1 LPNLHPLKQGILAE
15 PSAGFIDRRSGEGGA
30 GNQTASRLGKVF
42 MSIFETRLAPGAGSL
57 HESALR
63 LAVTPLLFAGTE
75 IARPVAPQ
83 PSADAVLVDSFARRF
98 GYLRLSITDVC
109 NFRCSYCLP
118 NGYKPDGSRDFLSRS
133 ELLRVARSFVAMG
146 TRKIRLTGGEP
157 SMRRE
162 LDAILGDLRGLP
174 GLDKLVMTTN
184 GYRLKERAAQ
194 WRAAGLDSLNVSIDS
209 LDPRQFRLI
218 TGENRL
224 GEILAGLEAAWAA
237 GFGTIKVNTVLLKGL
252 NHHEFNDFLC
262 WVKDQPIQL
271 RFIELMQTG
280 VAGDYFAR
288 HHLRGAELEQ
298 QLLRQ
303 GWQLKA
309 RATED
314 GPARVYQHAD
324 YVGEVGLIM
333 PYGAGF
339 CDSCN
344 RLRVSALGQLHL
356 CLFGDGGIELR
367 DLLGSDDPRL
377 QQQLQ
382 LRLQQA
388 LQFKAKAHHLHEGDP
403 GIRAHLASIGG

>member
-1 LPNLHPLKQGILAE
+1 MSIIETSLAPDIESLRPSAESLRGSTPSPANMPLSVQADTSRPAASQRSGALQSLAE
-15 PSAGFIDRRSGEGGA
+15 P
-30 GNQTASRLGKVF
+30 
-42 MSIFETRLAPGAGSL
+42 
-57 HESALR
+57 
-63 LAVTPLLFAGTE
+63 
-75 IARPVAPQ
+75 
-83 PSADAVLVDSFARRF
+83 VLVDSFSRRF

-133 ELLRVARSFVAMG
+133 ELLRVARTFVSLG

-157 SMRRE
+157 SMRRDLE
-162 LDAILGDLRGLP
+162 AIIGDLRALP
-174 GLDKLVMTTN
+174 GLEQLVMTTN

-194 WRAAGLDSLNVSIDS
+194 WRSAGLDSLNVSIDS

-252 NHHEFNDFLC
+252 NHHEFDDFLC
-262 WVKDQPIQL
+262 WIKDQPIQL

-280 VAGDYFAR
+280 VAGDYFAQ

-309 RATED
+309 RAAED
-314 GPARVYQHAD
+314 GPARVYRHAD

-367 DLLGSDDPRL
+367 DLLASDDPRL
-377 QQQLQ
+377 HQQLQ
-382 LRLQQA
+382 QRLQQV
-388 LQFKAKAHHLHEGDP
+388 LQFKAKAHQLHLGDP

>member
-1 LPNLHPLKQGILAE
+1 
-15 PSAGFIDRRSGEGGA
+15 
-30 GNQTASRLGKVF
+30 
-42 MSIFETRLAPGAGSL
+42 
-57 HESALR
+57 
-63 LAVTPLLFAGTE
+63 
-75 IARPVAPQ
+75 
-83 PSADAVLVDSFARRF
+83 
-98 GYLRLSITDVC
+98 
-109 NFRCSYCLP
+109 
-118 NGYKPDGSRDFLSRS
+118 
-133 ELLRVARSFVAMG
+133 
-146 TRKIRLTGGEP
+146 
-157 SMRRE
+157 MRRDLE
-162 LDAILGDLRGLP
+162 AIIGDLRALP
-174 GLDKLVMTTN
+174 GLEQLVMTTN
-184 GYRLKERAAQ
+184 GYRLKERAAL
-194 WRAAGLDSLNVSIDS
+194 WRSAGLDSLNVSIDS

-252 NHHEFNDFLC
+252 NHHEFDDFLC
-262 WVKDQPIQL
+262 WIKDQPIQL

-280 VAGDYFAR
+280 VAGDYFAQ

-309 RATED
+309 RAAED
-314 GPARVYQHAD
+314 GPARVYRHAD

-367 DLLGSDDPRL
+367 DLLASDDPRL
-377 QQQLQ
+377 HQQLQ
-382 LRLQQA
+382 QRLQQA
-388 LQFKAKAHHLHEGDP
+388 LQFKAKAHQLHLGDP

>member
-1 LPNLHPLKQGILAE
+1 MSIIETSLAPDIESLRPSAESLRGSTPSPANMPLSVQADTSRPAASQRSGALQSLAE
-15 PSAGFIDRRSGEGGA
+15 P
-30 GNQTASRLGKVF
+30 
-42 MSIFETRLAPGAGSL
+42 
-57 HESALR
+57 
-63 LAVTPLLFAGTE
+63 
-75 IARPVAPQ
+75 
-83 PSADAVLVDSFARRF
+83 VLVDSFARRF

-133 ELLRVARSFVAMG
+133 ELRRVARSFVSLG

-157 SMRRE
+157 SMRRDLE
-162 LDAILGDLRGLP
+162 AIIGDLRVLP
-174 GLDKLVMTTN
+174 GLEQLVMTTN

-194 WRAAGLDSLNVSIDS
+194 WRSAGLDSLNVSIDS

-252 NHHEFNDFLC
+252 NHHEFDDFLC
-262 WVKDQPIQL
+262 WIKDQPIQL

-280 VAGDYFAR
+280 VAGDYFAQ

-309 RATED
+309 RAAED

-333 PYGAGF
+333 PYGVGF

-367 DLLGSDDPRL
+367 DLLASDDPRL
-377 QQQLQ
+377 HQQLQ
-382 LRLQQA
+382 QRLQQA
-388 LQFKAKAHHLHEGDP
+388 LQFKAKAHQLHLGDP

>member
-1 LPNLHPLKQGILAE
+1 
-15 PSAGFIDRRSGEGGA
+15 
-30 GNQTASRLGKVF
+30 
-42 MSIFETRLAPGAGSL
+42 MSIVENNLVPGARS
-57 HESALR
+57 R
-63 LAVTPLLFAGTE
+63 
-75 IARPVAPQ
+75 Q
-83 PSADAVLVDSFARRF
+83 PSVLWTRAMATIPPDTAHARDPVSAPLLVDSFARRF

-118 NGYKPDGSRDFLSRS
+118 TGYKPDGSRDFLARE
-133 ELLRVARSFVAMG
+133 ELRRVAQSFVALG

-157 SMRRE
+157 SMRRDLE
-162 LDAILGDLRGLP
+162 AIIGDLRALP
-174 GLDKLVMTTN
+174 GLEQLVMTTN
-184 GYRLKERAAQ
+184 GYRLKQRAAQ

-218 TGENRL
+218 TGEDRL
-224 GEILAGLEAAWAA
+224 GEILDGLEAAWAA

-252 NHHEFNDFLC
+252 NHHEFSDFLA
-262 WVKDQPIQL
+262 WIKARPIQL

-280 VAGDYFAR
+280 GSEDYFSR
-288 HHLRGAELEQ
+288 HHLRGAVLEQ
-298 QLLRQ
+298 QLLQ
-303 GWQLKA
+303 HGWQLKT
-309 RATED
+309 RAAND
-314 GPARVYQHAD
+314 GPARVYQHTD

-333 PYGAGF
+333 PYGSGF

-367 DLLGSDDPRL
+367 DLLSSDEPQL

-382 LRLQQA
+382 QRLQQA
-388 LQFKAKAHHLHEGDP
+388 LQFKTKAHQLHLGDP

>member
-1 LPNLHPLKQGILAE
+1 MSIIDTSLAPDIESLRPSAESLQPSVESRRGSTPSSANMPLSVQADTSRPPAALQSLAE
-15 PSAGFIDRRSGEGGA
+15 P
-30 GNQTASRLGKVF
+30 
-42 MSIFETRLAPGAGSL
+42 
-57 HESALR
+57 
-63 LAVTPLLFAGTE
+63 
-75 IARPVAPQ
+75 
-83 PSADAVLVDSFARRF
+83 VLVDSFARRF

-133 ELLRVARSFVAMG
+133 ELLRVARTFVSLG

-157 SMRRE
+157 SMRRDLE
-162 LDAILGDLRGLP
+162 AIIGDLRALP
-174 GLDKLVMTTN
+174 GLEQLVMTTN
-184 GYRLKERAAQ
+184 GYRLKERAAL
-194 WRAAGLDSLNVSIDS
+194 WRSAGLDSLNVSIDS

-252 NHHEFNDFLC
+252 NHHEFDDFLC
-262 WVKDQPIQL
+262 WIKDQPIQL

-280 VAGDYFAR
+280 VAGDYFAQ

-309 RATED
+309 RAAED
-314 GPARVYQHAD
+314 GPARVYRHAD

-367 DLLGSDDPRL
+367 DLLASDDPRL
-377 QQQLQ
+377 HQQLQ
-382 LRLQQA
+382 QRLQQA
-388 LQFKAKAHHLHEGDP
+388 LQFKAKAHQLHLGDP

>member
-42 MSIFETRLAPGAGSL
+42 MSIFETSLAPGAGSL

-63 LAVTPLLFAGTE
+63 LAVTPLLSAGTE
-75 IARPVAPQ
+75 IARPAAPQ

-157 SMRRE
+157 SMRRD

-309 RATED
+309 RAAED